1 MDNEANLP
9 LAGPRRRPWL
19 AWVGRVEIALGS
31 AAIAVIFVM
40 VLIQAIQRYTP
51 WEGLAWTG
59 ELARFCLVWA
69 AFSVAGVLLTREEH
83 ITLQLVDGMKNRRL
97 LTGIHVF
104 ALVVVALVGLGGML
118 EAINLVRTQGLF
130 VSPAMEMPMNW
141 VYVIPALG
149 FASLMV
155 RGAAGA
161 YHVARHGAP
170 EPTLS
175 ESVGAEGGMFE

>member
-1 MDNEANLP
+1 MDTQATP
-9 LAGPRRRPWL
+9 PRGESRYRRWL
-19 AWVGRVEIALGS
+19 AWIGRIEIGLGS
-31 AAIAVIFVM
+31 LAIAVIFVM

-69 AFSVAGVLLTREEH
+69 SFAVAGVLLTREEH
-83 ITLQLVDGMKNRRL
+83 ITLQLVDGMSNRKVV
-97 LTGIHVF
+97 TGVHVF
-104 ALVVVALVGLGGML
+104 ALGVVALVGLGGML

-130 VSPAMEMPMNW
+130 VSPAMRLPMNW

-155 RGAAGA
+155 RGVVGA
-161 YHVARHGAP
+161 YQVARDGAP